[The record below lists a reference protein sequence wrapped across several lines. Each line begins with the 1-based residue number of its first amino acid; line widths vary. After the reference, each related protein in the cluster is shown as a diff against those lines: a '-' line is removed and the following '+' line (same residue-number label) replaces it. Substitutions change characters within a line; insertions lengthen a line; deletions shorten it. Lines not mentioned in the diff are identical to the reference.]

1 MTAVKKTSKS
11 IAEQLGLG
19 RPKRR
24 PARVAQAVQHELA
37 VLFLQG
43 IKDPRIGAVTITK
56 VEVSA
61 DLRRALIFYD
71 AVEEEAEQAAAGLES
86 AKGFIRSHLA
96 RELNLRYAPE
106 LVFRLDAGAANQA
119 RIEELL
125 REDRERDE
133 RTAD

>member
-1 MTAVKKTSKS
+1 MIKTSKF

-24 PARVAQAVQHELA
+24 PARVAQAIQQELA
-37 VLFLQG
+37 ILFLQG
-43 IKDPRIGAVTITK
+43 IKDPRIGAVTITR

-61 DLRRALIFYD
+61 DLRRAMIFFD
-71 AVEEEAEQAAAGLES
+71 TSREGGGQAAAGLES

-106 LVFRLDAGAANQA
+106 LVFKRDIGAANRD

-125 REDRERDE
+125 RRDGERDE
-133 RTAD
+133 PAAK